1 MPAGARGKPRVILVC
16 ALLLAAPA
24 WPQGYRLAA
33 DRVAV
38 DERDWAQWEVAAG
51 TVQFGPQGVR
61 PHLIREQI
69 NAALDAPNFASD
81 DGVPGGVRAAGVNAA
96 EAGQVIDGQ
105 AQTFWEPDLDAPLR
119 DWWVE
124 IDLGRLV
131 WAHQIVVKFAP
142 EGLGDPFLQFKVL
155 TSNGL
160 PAFSQS
166 KALRFAP
173 AGRSEGL
180 NKTQRVFEFEL
191 KPSQEAD
198 AGFVGDMFQFVQ
210 IVATASAR
218 GQGHEVSE
226 ARWHS
231 LPAVERGDVLYFL
244 RESSGVLRPIDR
256 AQHAALSAERAGP
269 IQYYRRERPRLAE
282 VEVWTQGDNISLGA
296 LRRGGLIGG
305 TSNSGTER
313 LAVDGNYKTVWPEQV
328 GVSGGEHID
337 VEFDRE
343 LLFDL
348 GTWFWVSRVVIGF
361 DRENIAHGFTGAF
374 PNYAINLSTGQRN
387 PDGSLSYLALAV
399 RETADQEPGR
409 FSGLFPHIF
418 YQDNAFPLTK
428 ARYFKMDYRVLIVPN
443 WANAGIRELQL
454 YGRGFLPQVTL
465 QSGLMELGRDP
476 RILSSIHW
484 AADTPPGTQVQ
495 FRTRTGNQL
504 NEEIHY
510 FTTAGKEVTAAQYRK
525 LLSFQRGDSTVS
537 VVPGADWSSW
547 SPFYAA
553 SDAPIAS
560 PSPRRYA
567 LVEAML
573 RSDDPGQ
580 GALLR
585 QLHIALDWPLAS
597 QVLGEVQPRQ
607 TEQRGERTSFTL
619 SLQPQFQ
626 ADNRGFD
633 QVLVVLPRGATVELE
648 EVVVGAERVPA
659 TRRPTGA
666 DSLWV
671 RLPAPVTDQAELV
684 ALQFSGVL
692 YLASDAFA
700 AQVGLGEGDER
711 VWQRVDAKAS
721 RSLQVLTPL
730 SGGLLGEVI
739 ASANPFT
746 PNGDGINDV
755 VELVFP
761 VFAVQN
767 AKALVLEVYGLDGQR
782 VRHQAPVVASA
793 AGVQR
798 LTWDGRDDQGRLTP
812 PGLYLC
818 RVGVEVDAE
827 GEQTTITKLIASAY

>member
-1 MPAGARGKPRVILVC
+1 MTRLWLVAC
-16 ALLLAAPA
+16 ALLLAAA
-24 WPQGYRLAA
+24 ARPQGYRLES

-38 DERDWAQWEVAAG
+38 DESDWAEWEVAAG

-61 PHLIREQI
+61 PHRIRAQI
-69 NAALDAPNFASD
+69 NAALDAPNFVYGED
-81 DGVPGGVRAAGVNAA
+81 VQGGVRAAGVNWA
-96 EAGQVIDGQ
+96 EAAHVIDGQ
-105 AQTFWEPDLDAPLR
+105 EDTFWEPDLDAPLR

-131 WAHQIVVKFAP
+131 WARKIVVKFAP
-142 EGLGDPFLQFKVL
+142 QGTGDPFLQFKVL

-166 KALRFAP
+166 KALRFAQ

-180 NKTQRVFEFEL
+180 NKTQRVFEFDL

-218 GQGHEVSE
+218 GQGHQVSE
-226 ARWHS
+226 ARWNS
-231 LPAVERGDVLYFL
+231 LPEEERGDVLYFL
-244 RESSGVLRPIDR
+244 RESSGVLRQIDQG
-256 AQHAALSAERAGP
+256 QHAALSESRAGP
-269 IQYYRRERPRLAE
+269 VEYYRRERPRLAE
-282 VEVWTQGDNISLGA
+282 VEVWTEGDNISLGA
-296 LRRGGLIGG
+296 LSRGGLIGG
-305 TSNSGTER
+305 TSNTGTER
-313 LAVDGNYKTVWPEQV
+313 LAIDGDYKTVWTEQV

-348 GTWFWVSRVVIGF
+348 GTWFWISRVVIGF

-374 PNYAINLSTGQRN
+374 PNYAINLSNGQRN
-387 PDGSLSYLALAV
+387 PDGSLAYIALAA

-418 YQDNAFPLTK
+418 YQDNAFALTK

-443 WANAGIRELQL
+443 WANSGIRELQL

-465 QSGLMELGRDP
+465 QSAPMELGSNP

-484 AADTPPGTQVQ
+484 VADAPPGTQVQ

-510 FTTAGKEVTAAQYRK
+510 FTTAGKEVTEARYRK
-525 LLSFQRGDSTVS
+525 LLSFQRGDSTITII
-537 VVPGADWSSW
+537 PGPDWSPW

-553 SDAPIAS
+553 TDAPIAS

-567 LVEAML
+567 IVEATL
-573 RSDDPGQ
+573 RSGDPGQ
-580 GALLR
+580 AALLR
-585 QLHIALDWPLAS
+585 RLHIALDWPLAS
-597 QVLGEVQPRQ
+597 QVIGQVQPRQ
-607 TEQRGERTSFTL
+607 TPQRGERTVFTL

-633 QVLVVLPRGATVELE
+633 QVLVVLPPGAAVDLE
-648 EVVVGAERVPA
+648 EVLVGAERVPVTKLP
-659 TRRPTGA
+659 TRA

-671 RLPAPVTDQAELV
+671 RLPAPVMEGEGLV

-692 YLASDAFA
+692 YLASNAFA
-700 AQVGLGEGDER
+700 VQVGLGEGDER
-711 VWQRVDAKAS
+711 VWQRVDAGAG
-721 RSLQVLTPL
+721 RGLQVLTPL
-730 SGGLLGEVI
+730 GGGLLGEVA
-739 ASANPFT
+739 ASSNPFT

-761 VFAVQN
+761 VFAVQG

-782 VRHQAPVVASA
+782 VRQMAPVVAHA

-798 LTWDGRDDQGRLTP
+798 VAWDGRDDWGRLTP

-818 RVGVEVDAE
+818 RVGVEVDAA
-827 GEQTTITKLIASAY
+827 GEQTTITKLVASAY

>member
-1 MPAGARGKPRVILVC
+1 MTRLWLVAC
-16 ALLLAAPA
+16 ALLIAAA
-24 WPQGYRLAA
+24 ARPQGYRLES

-38 DERDWAQWEVAAG
+38 DEGDWAEWEVAAG

-61 PHLIREQI
+61 PHRIRAQI
-69 NAALDAPNFASD
+69 NAALDAPNFAYGED
-81 DGVPGGVRAAGVNAA
+81 VPGGVRAAGVNWA
-96 EAGQVIDGQ
+96 EAAHVIDGQ
-105 AQTFWEPDLDAPLR
+105 EDTFWEPDLDAPLR

-131 WAHQIVVKFAP
+131 WARKIVVKFAP
-142 EGLGDPFLQFKVL
+142 EGMGDPFLQFKVL

-166 KALRFAP
+166 KALRFAQ

-180 NKTQRVFEFEL
+180 NKTQRVFEFDL

-218 GQGHEVSE
+218 GQGHQVSE
-226 ARWHS
+226 ARWNS
-231 LPAVERGDVLYFL
+231 LPEEERGDVLYFL
-244 RESSGVLRPIDR
+244 RESSGVLRQIDQ
-256 AQHAALSAERAGP
+256 AQHAALGESRAGP
-269 IQYYRRERPRLAE
+269 VEYYRRERPRLAE
-282 VEVWTQGDNISLGA
+282 VEVWTEGDNISLGA
-296 LRRGGLIGG
+296 LSRGGLIGG
-305 TSNSGTER
+305 TSNTGTER
-313 LAVDGNYKTVWPEQV
+313 LAIDGDYKTVWTEQV

-348 GTWFWVSRVVIGF
+348 GTWFWISRVVIGF

-374 PNYAINLSTGQRN
+374 PNYAINLSNGQRN
-387 PDGSLSYLALAV
+387 PDGSLAYIALAA

-418 YQDNAFPLTK
+418 YQDNAFALTK

-443 WANAGIRELQL
+443 WANSGIRELQL

-465 QSGLMELGRDP
+465 QSAPMELGSNP

-484 AADTPPGTQVQ
+484 VADAPPGTQVQ

-510 FTTAGKEVTAAQYRK
+510 FTTAGKEVTEARYRK
-525 LLSFQRGDSTVS
+525 LLSFQRGDSTVTII
-537 VVPGADWSSW
+537 PGPDWSPW

-553 SDAPIAS
+553 TDAPIAS

-567 LVEAML
+567 IVEATL
-573 RSDDPGQ
+573 RSGDPGQ
-580 GALLR
+580 AALLR
-585 QLHIALDWPLAS
+585 RLHIALDWPLAS
-597 QVLGEVQPRQ
+597 QVIGQVQPRQ
-607 TEQRGERTSFTL
+607 TPQRGERTVFTL

-633 QVLVVLPRGATVELE
+633 QVLVVLPAGAAVDLE
-648 EVVVGAERVPA
+648 EVLVGAERVPVTKLP
-659 TRRPTGA
+659 TRA

-671 RLPAPVTDQAELV
+671 RLPAPVMEGEGLV

-692 YLASDAFA
+692 YLASNAFA
-700 AQVGLGEGDER
+700 VQVGLGEGDER
-711 VWQRVDAKAS
+711 VWQRVDAGAG
-721 RSLQVLTPL
+721 RGLQVLTPL
-730 SGGLLGEVI
+730 GGGLLGEVA
-739 ASANPFT
+739 ASSNPFT

-761 VFAVQN
+761 VFAVQG

-782 VRHQAPVVASA
+782 VRQMAPVVAHA

-798 LTWDGRDDQGRLTP
+798 VAWDGRDDWGRLTP

-818 RVGVEVDAE
+818 RVGVEVDAA
-827 GEQTTITKLIASAY
+827 GEQTTITKLVASAY

>member
-1 MPAGARGKPRVILVC
+1 MTWLRLVAC
-16 ALLLAAPA
+16 ALLIAAA
-24 WPQGYRLAA
+24 ARAQGYRLES
-33 DRVAV
+33 DRVAI
-38 DERDWAQWEVAAG
+38 DEGDWAEWEVAAG
-51 TVQFGPQGVR
+51 TVQFGSEGVR
-61 PHLIREQI
+61 PHLIRESI
-69 NAALDAPNFASD
+69 NAALDAPNFVYGE
-81 DGVPGGVRAAGVNAA
+81 GVQGGIRAAGVRLA
-96 EAGQVIDGQ
+96 EAAQVIDGQ
-105 AQTFWEPDLDAPLR
+105 GDTFWEPDLDAPLR

-131 WAHQIVVKFAP
+131 WARKIAVKFAP
-142 EGLGDPFLQFKVL
+142 EGMGDPFLQFKVL

-180 NKTQRVFEFEL
+180 NKTQRVFEFDL

-226 ARWHS
+226 ARWNS
-231 LPAVERGDVLYFL
+231 LPEEERGDVIYFL
-244 RESSGVLRPIDR
+244 RESSGILRQIDQ
-256 AQHAALSAERAGP
+256 AQHAKLSESRAGP
-269 IQYYRRERPRLAE
+269 IEYYRRERPRLAE
-282 VEVWTQGDNISLGA
+282 VEVWTEGDNISLGA
-296 LRRGGLIGG
+296 LSRGGLIGG
-305 TSNSGTER
+305 TSNTGTER
-313 LAVDGNYKTVWPEQV
+313 LAVDGDYKTVWTEQV

-348 GTWFWVSRVVIGF
+348 GTWFWISRVVIGF

-374 PNYAINLSTGQRN
+374 PNYAINLSNGQRN
-387 PDGSLSYLALAV
+387 PDGSLSYIALAA

-409 FSGLFPHIF
+409 FSGLFPHVF
-418 YQDNAFPLTK
+418 YQDNAFALTK

-443 WANAGIRELQL
+443 WANSGIRELQL

-465 QSGLMELGRDP
+465 QSAPMELGSDP

-484 AADTPPGTQVQ
+484 AADVPPGTQVQ

-504 NEEIHY
+504 NEEIRY
-510 FTTAGKEVTAAQYRK
+510 FTTAGKEVTEAKYRK
-525 LLSFQRGDSTVS
+525 LLSFQRGDSTITII
-537 VVPGADWSSW
+537 PGPDWSPW

-553 SDAPIAS
+553 TDAPIAS

-567 LVEAML
+567 IVEATL

-585 QLHIALDWPLAS
+585 RLHIALDRPLAS
-597 QVLGEVQPRQ
+597 QVIGEVQPRQ
-607 TEQRGERTSFTL
+607 TQQRGERTTFTL

-633 QVLVVLPRGATVELE
+633 QVLVVLPPGAAVNLE
-648 EVVVGAERVPA
+648 EVVVGAERVPV
-659 TRRPTGA
+659 TKLSTGT

-671 RLPAPVTDQAELV
+671 RLPAPATEGEGFVS
-684 ALQFSGVL
+684 LQFSGVL
-692 YLASDAFA
+692 YLASNAFA
-700 AQVGLGEGDER
+700 VQVGLGEGDER
-711 VWQRVDAKAS
+711 VWQRVDAGTG

-730 SGGLLGEVI
+730 GGGLLGEVI
-739 ASANPFT
+739 ASSNPFT

-761 VFAVQN
+761 VFAVQG

-782 VRHQAPVVASA
+782 VRHKAPVVGHA

-798 LTWDGRDDQGRLTP
+798 VTWDGRDDQGRLTP

-818 RVGVEVDAE
+818 RVGVEVDAA
-827 GEQTTITKLIASAY
+827 GEQTTITKLVASAY

>member
-1 MPAGARGKPRVILVC
+1 MTWLRLVVC
-16 ALLLAAPA
+16 ALLIAPAA
-24 WPQGYRLAA
+24 WPQGYRIES

-38 DERDWAQWEVAAG
+38 DESDWAEWEVAAG
-51 TVQFGPQGVR
+51 TVQFGPEGVR
-61 PHLIREQI
+61 PNFIREQI
-69 NAALDAPNFASD
+69 NAALDAPNFVYGE
-81 DGVPGGVRAAGVNAA
+81 DGQGGVRAAGANLA
-96 EAGQVIDGQ
+96 EAANVIDGQ
-105 AQTFWEPDLDAPLR
+105 EDTFWEPDLGASLR

-131 WAHQIVVKFAP
+131 WARKIVVKFAP

-166 KALRFAP
+166 KALRFAQ

-180 NKTQRVFEFEL
+180 NKTQRVFEFDL

-198 AGFVGDMFQFVQ
+198 TGFVGDMFQFVQ
-210 IVATASAR
+210 IVATASGR

-226 ARWHS
+226 TRWNS
-231 LPAVERGDVLYFL
+231 LLEEERGDVLYFL
-244 RESSGVLRPIDR
+244 RESSGILRQIDQ
-256 AQHAALSAERAGP
+256 AQHAELSESRAGP
-269 IQYYRRERPRLAE
+269 VQYHRRERPRLAE
-282 VEVWTQGDNISLGA
+282 VEVWTEGDNISLGA
-296 LRRGGLIGG
+296 LNRGGLIGG
-305 TSNSGTER
+305 TSNTGTER
-313 LAVDGNYKTVWPEQV
+313 LAVDGDYKTVWTEQV

-337 VEFDRE
+337 VEFNRE

-348 GTWFWVSRVVIGF
+348 GTWFWISRVVIGF

-374 PNYAINLSTGQRN
+374 PNYAINLSNGQRN
-387 PDGSLSYLALAV
+387 PDGSLAYVGLAA

-418 YQDNAFPLTK
+418 YQNNAFPLTK

-443 WANAGIRELQL
+443 WANSGIRELQI

-465 QSGLMELGRDP
+465 QSAPMELGSDP

-484 AADTPPGTQVQ
+484 AADAPPGTQVQ

-510 FTTAGKEVTAAQYRK
+510 FTTAGKEVSEAKYRK
-525 LLSFQRGDSTVS
+525 LLSFQRGDSTIS
-537 VVPGADWSSW
+537 VVPGTDWSSW
-547 SPFYAA
+547 SPFYSAT
-553 SDAPIAS
+553 DAPIAS

-567 LVEAML
+567 IVEATL
-573 RSDDPGQ
+573 RSDDPGR
-580 GALLR
+580 AVLLR
-585 QLHIALDWPLAS
+585 RLHIALDWPLAS
-597 QVLGEVQPRQ
+597 QILGEVQPRQ
-607 TEQRGERTSFTL
+607 TQKRGERTVFAL

-626 ADNRGFD
+626 AGNRGFD
-633 QVLVVLPRGATVELE
+633 QVLVILPPGAAVDLE
-648 EVVVGAERVPA
+648 EVVVGTERVQV
-659 TRRPTGA
+659 TRVKTGT

-671 RLPAPVTDQAELV
+671 RLSAPVTEGEEFV
-684 ALQFSGVL
+684 AVQFSGVL
-692 YLASDAFA
+692 YLASNAFTV
-700 AQVGLGEGDER
+700 QVGLGEGDER
-711 VWQRVDAKAS
+711 VWQRVDADVG
-721 RSLQVLTPL
+721 RSLQVLTPF
-730 SGGLLGEVI
+730 SGGLLGEV
-739 ASANPFT
+739 ATSSNPFT

-761 VFAVQN
+761 VFAVQG

-782 VRHQAPVVASA
+782 VRQTAPVVAHA

-827 GEQTTITKLIASAY
+827 GGQTTIAKLVASAY

>member
-1 MPAGARGKPRVILVC
+1 MTWLRLVAC
-16 ALLLAAPA
+16 ALLVAAAA
-24 WPQGYRLAA
+24 WPQGYRLAT

-38 DERDWAQWEVAAG
+38 DESDWAQWEVATG
-51 TVQFGPQGVR
+51 TVQFGPEGVR
-61 PHLIREQI
+61 PHSIREQI
-69 NAALDAPNFASD
+69 NAVLDAPNFVSAE
-81 DGVPGGVRAAGVNAA
+81 GVPGGVRAAGVHLA
-96 EAGQVIDGQ
+96 EAAQIIDGQ
-105 AQTFWEPDLDAPLR
+105 EHTFWEPDLDAPLR

-131 WAHQIVVKFAP
+131 WAHKIVVKFAP

-180 NKTQRVFEFEL
+180 NKTQRVFEFDL

-226 ARWHS
+226 ARWNR
-231 LPAVERGDVLYFL
+231 LPAEERGDVLYFL
-244 RESSGVLRPIDR
+244 RESSGVLRPIDQ
-256 AQHAALSAERAGP
+256 AQHAALSTERAGP

-282 VEVWTQGDNISLGA
+282 VEVWTRGDNISLGA
-296 LRRGGLIGG
+296 LSRSGLIGG
-305 TSNSGTER
+305 TSNTGTER
-313 LAVDGNYKTVWPEQV
+313 LAVDGDYKTVWTEQV

-348 GTWFWVSRVVIGF
+348 GTWFWISRVVIGF

-374 PNYAINLSTGQRN
+374 PNYAINLSNGQRN
-387 PDGSLSYLALAV
+387 PDGSLSYIALAV

-465 QSGLMELGRDP
+465 QSGPMELGRDP

-484 AADTPPGTQVQ
+484 AADLPLGTQVQ

-504 NEEIHY
+504 DEEIHY

-537 VVPGADWSSW
+537 VVPGPDWSSW

-567 LVEAML
+567 IVEATL

-585 QLHIALDWPLAS
+585 RMHIALDRPLAS

-607 TEQRGERTSFTL
+607 TEQRGERTTFTL

-626 ADNRGFD
+626 ADNRGFN
-633 QVLVVLPRGATVELE
+633 QVLVVLPHGATVDLE
-648 EVVVGAERVPA
+648 EVVVGAERVPV
-659 TRRPTGA
+659 TRLPTGA

-671 RLPAPVTDQAELV
+671 RLPAPVTAEAELV

-692 YLASDAFA
+692 YLASNAFTV
-700 AQVGLGEGDER
+700 QVGLGEGDER
-711 VWQRVDAKAS
+711 VWQRVDAG
-721 RSLQVLTPL
+721 RRLQVLTPF

-767 AKALVLEVYGLDGQR
+767 AKALVLEVYGLDGRR
-782 VRHQAPVVASA
+782 VRHKAPMVASA
-793 AGVQR
+793 AGVHR

-818 RVGVEVDAE
+818 RVGVEVDAQVK
-827 GEQTTITKLIASAY
+827 QTTITKLVANTY

>member
-1 MPAGARGKPRVILVC
+1 MTWWRLIAC
-16 ALLLAAPA
+16 ALLVAAAA
-24 WPQGYRLAA
+24 WPQGYRLEA
-33 DRVAV
+33 DRVVVA
-38 DERDWAQWEVAAG
+38 EGDWAAWEKAAG
-51 TVQFGPQGVR
+51 TVQFGPEGVR
-61 PHLIREQI
+61 PHRIRAHI
-69 NAALDAPNFASD
+69 NAALDAANFVY
-81 DGVPGGVRAAGVNAA
+81 GENVQGGVRAAGSNLAA
-96 EAGQVIDGQ
+96 AAQVIDGQ
-105 AQTFWEPDLDAPLR
+105 EDTFWEPDADAPLR

-131 WAHQIVVKFAP
+131 WAHKIVVKFAA
-142 EGLGDPFLQFKVL
+142 EDVGDPFLQFKVL

-180 NKTQRVFEFEL
+180 NKTQRVFEFDL

-218 GQGHEVSE
+218 GQGHEVSA
-226 ARWHS
+226 ARWNS
-231 LPAVERGDVLYFL
+231 LPTQERGDVLYFL
-244 RESSGVLRPIDR
+244 RESSGILRPIDA
-256 AQHAALSAERAGP
+256 AQHAELSAARAGP
-269 IQYYRRERPRLAE
+269 IKYYRRERPRLAE
-282 VEVWTQGDNISLGA
+282 VEVWTEGDNISLGA
-296 LRRGGLIGG
+296 LARGGLIGG
-305 TSNSGTER
+305 TSNTGTER
-313 LAVDGNYKTVWPEQV
+313 LAVDGDYKTVWTEQV

-348 GTWFWVSRVVIGF
+348 GTWFWISRVVIGF

-374 PNYAINLSTGQRN
+374 PNYAINLSNGQRN
-387 PDGSLSYLALAV
+387 PDGSLAYLGLAA

-418 YQDNAFPLTK
+418 YQDNAFPLTR

-443 WANAGIRELQL
+443 WANSGIRELQL

-465 QSGLMELGRDP
+465 QSAPMELGRDP
-476 RILSSIHW
+476 RILSSIRW
-484 AADTPPGTQVQ
+484 DADVPPGTQVQ

-504 NEEIHY
+504 DEEIHY
-510 FTTAGKEVTAAQYRK
+510 FTKAGKEVTEAQYRK
-525 LLSFQRGDSTVS
+525 LLSFQRGDSTIS
-537 VVPGADWSSW
+537 VVPGADWSAW

-553 SDAPIAS
+553 APAPIAS

-567 LVEAML
+567 IVEATL

-585 QLHIALDWPLAS
+585 RMHIALDWPLAS
-597 QVLGEVQPRQ
+597 QILGEVQPRQ
-607 TEQRGERTSFTL
+607 TKQRGQRTTFTL
-619 SLQPQFQ
+619 SLQPRFQ
-626 ADNRGFD
+626 AANRGFD
-633 QVLVVLPRGATVELE
+633 QVLVVLPLGAAVDLE
-648 EVVVGAERVPA
+648 EVVVGAERVRG
-659 TRRPTGA
+659 TRVRTGG

-671 RLPAPVTDQAELV
+671 RLPAPVAEGEEFV

-692 YLASDAFA
+692 YLASNAFA
-700 AQVGLGEGDER
+700 VQVGLGEGDER
-711 VWQRVDAKAS
+711 VWQRVDADAG

-730 SGGLLGEVI
+730 SGGLLGAVI
-739 ASANPFT
+739 ASSNPFT

-755 VELVFP
+755 VELAFP
-761 VFAVQN
+761 VFAVQG

-782 VRHQAPVVASA
+782 VRHKAPVVAHA
-793 AGVQR
+793 AGEQR
-798 LTWDGRDDQGRLTP
+798 VTWDGRDDQGRLMP

-818 RVGVEVDAE
+818 RVGVEVDAV
-827 GEQTTITKLIASAY
+827 GEQTTITKLVASAY

>member
-1 MPAGARGKPRVILVC
+1 M
-16 ALLLAAPA
+16 
-24 WPQGYRLAA
+24 
-33 DRVAV
+33 
-38 DERDWAQWEVAAG
+38 
-51 TVQFGPQGVR
+51 
-61 PHLIREQI
+61 
-69 NAALDAPNFASD
+69 
-81 DGVPGGVRAAGVNAA
+81 
-96 EAGQVIDGQ
+96 
-105 AQTFWEPDLDAPLR
+105 
-119 DWWVE
+119 
-124 IDLGRLV
+124 
-131 WAHQIVVKFAP
+131 
-142 EGLGDPFLQFKVL
+142 
-155 TSNGL
+155 
-160 PAFSQS
+160 
-166 KALRFAP
+166 
-173 AGRSEGL
+173 
-180 NKTQRVFEFEL
+180 
-191 KPSQEAD
+191 
-198 AGFVGDMFQFVQ
+198 
-210 IVATASAR
+210 
-218 GQGHEVSE
+218 
-226 ARWHS
+226 
-231 LPAVERGDVLYFL
+231 
-244 RESSGVLRPIDR
+244 
-256 AQHAALSAERAGP
+256 
-269 IQYYRRERPRLAE
+269 
-282 VEVWTQGDNISLGA
+282 
-296 LRRGGLIGG
+296 
-305 TSNSGTER
+305 
-313 LAVDGNYKTVWPEQV
+313 
-328 GVSGGEHID
+328 
-337 VEFDRE
+337 
-343 LLFDL
+343 
-348 GTWFWVSRVVIGF
+348 VIGF

-374 PNYAINLSTGQRN
+374 PNYAINLSNGQRN

-465 QSGLMELGRDP
+465 QSGPMELGSDL

-484 AADTPPGTQVQ
+484 AADLPPGTQVQ

-504 NEEIHY
+504 DEEIHY
-510 FTTAGKEVTAAQYRK
+510 FTTAGKEVTEAQYRK

-553 SDAPIAS
+553 PDAPIAS
-560 PSPRRYA
+560 PSPRRYSI
-567 LVEAML
+567 VEATL

-585 QLHIALDWPLAS
+585 RMHIALDWPLAS

-607 TEQRGERTSFTL
+607 TEQRGERTTFTL

-633 QVLVVLPRGATVELE
+633 QVLVVLPRGATVDLE
-648 EVVVGAERVPA
+648 EVVVGAERVPVTQLP
-659 TRRPTGA
+659 TRA

-671 RLPAPVTDQAELV
+671 RLPAPVTDEAEQV

-692 YLASDAFA
+692 YLASNAFA
-700 AQVGLGEGDER
+700 VQVGLGEGDER
-711 VWQRVDAKAS
+711 VWQRVDAG
-721 RSLQVLTPL
+721 RRLQVLTPF

-739 ASANPFT
+739 ASSNPFT

-767 AKALVLEVYGLDGQR
+767 AKALVLEVYGLDGRR
-782 VRHQAPVVASA
+782 VRHKAPVVASA
-793 AGVQR
+793 AGMQR

-827 GEQTTITKLIASAY
+827 VEQTTITKLIANAY

>member
-1 MPAGARGKPRVILVC
+1 MTWLRLVAC
-16 ALLLAAPA
+16 ALLIAAA
-24 WPQGYRLAA
+24 ARAQGYRLES
-33 DRVAV
+33 DRVAI
-38 DERDWAQWEVAAG
+38 DEGDWAEWEVAAG
-51 TVQFGPQGVR
+51 TVQFGSEGVR
-61 PHLIREQI
+61 PHLIRESI
-69 NAALDAPNFASD
+69 NAALDAPNFVYGE
-81 DGVPGGVRAAGVNAA
+81 GVQGGIRAAGVRLA
-96 EAGQVIDGQ
+96 EAAQVIDGQ
-105 AQTFWEPDLDAPLR
+105 EDTFWEPDLDAPLR

-131 WAHQIVVKFAP
+131 WARKIAVKFAP
-142 EGLGDPFLQFKVL
+142 EGMGDPFLQFKVL

-180 NKTQRVFEFEL
+180 NKTQRVFEFDL

-226 ARWHS
+226 ARWNS
-231 LPAVERGDVLYFL
+231 LPEEERGDVIYFL
-244 RESSGVLRPIDR
+244 RESSGILRQIDQ
-256 AQHAALSAERAGP
+256 AQHAKLSESRAGP
-269 IQYYRRERPRLAE
+269 IEYYRRERPRLAE
-282 VEVWTQGDNISLGA
+282 VEVWTEGDNISLGA
-296 LRRGGLIGG
+296 LSRGGLIGG
-305 TSNSGTER
+305 TSNTGTER
-313 LAVDGNYKTVWPEQV
+313 LAVDGDYKTVWTEQV

-348 GTWFWVSRVVIGF
+348 GTWFWISRVVIGF

-374 PNYAINLSTGQRN
+374 PNYAINLSNGQRN
-387 PDGSLSYLALAV
+387 PDGSLSYIALAA

-409 FSGLFPHIF
+409 FSGLFPHVF
-418 YQDNAFPLTK
+418 YQDNAFALTK

-443 WANAGIRELQL
+443 WANSGIRELQL

-465 QSGLMELGRDP
+465 QSAPMELGSDP

-484 AADTPPGTQVQ
+484 AADAPPGTQVQ

-504 NEEIHY
+504 NEEIRY
-510 FTTAGKEVTAAQYRK
+510 FTTAGKEVTEAKYRK
-525 LLSFQRGDSTVS
+525 LLSFQRGDSTITII
-537 VVPGADWSSW
+537 PGPDWSPW

-553 SDAPIAS
+553 TDAPIAS

-567 LVEAML
+567 IVEATL

-585 QLHIALDWPLAS
+585 RLHIALDRPLAS
-597 QVLGEVQPRQ
+597 QVIGEVQPRQ
-607 TEQRGERTSFTL
+607 TQQRGEHTTFTL

-633 QVLVVLPRGATVELE
+633 QVLVLLPPGAAVNLE

-659 TRRPTGA
+659 TKLPTGT

-671 RLPAPVTDQAELV
+671 RLPAPATEGEGFVS
-684 ALQFSGVL
+684 LQFSGVL
-692 YLASDAFA
+692 YLASNAFA
-700 AQVGLGEGDER
+700 VQVGLGEGDER
-711 VWQRVDAKAS
+711 VWQRVDAGTG

-730 SGGLLGEVI
+730 GGGLLGEVI
-739 ASANPFT
+739 ASSNPFT

-761 VFAVQN
+761 VFAVQG

-782 VRHQAPVVASA
+782 VRHKAPVVGHA

-798 LTWDGRDDQGRLTP
+798 VTWDGRDDQGRLTP

-818 RVGVEVDAE
+818 RVGVEVDAA
-827 GEQTTITKLIASAY
+827 GEQTTITKLVASAF

>member
-1 MPAGARGKPRVILVC
+1 MTWLRLVAC
-16 ALLLAAPA
+16 ALLVAASA

-38 DERDWAQWEVAAG
+38 DESDWAQWEVAAG
-51 TVQFGPQGVR
+51 TVQFGPEGVR
-61 PHLIREQI
+61 PHSIREQI
-69 NAALDAPNFASD
+69 NAVLDAPNFVSAE
-81 DGVPGGVRAAGVNAA
+81 GVPGGVRAAGVNSA
-96 EAGQVIDGQ
+96 EAAQIIDGQ
-105 AQTFWEPDLDAPLR
+105 EQTFWEPDLDAPLR

-131 WAHQIVVKFAP
+131 WAHKIVVKFAP

-180 NKTQRVFEFEL
+180 NKTQRVFEFDL

-198 AGFVGDMFQFVQ
+198 AEFVGDMFQFVQ

-226 ARWHS
+226 ARWNR
-231 LPAVERGDVLYFL
+231 LPAEERGDVLYFL
-244 RESSGVLRPIDR
+244 RESSGVLRPIDQ

-296 LRRGGLIGG
+296 LSRSGLIGG
-305 TSNSGTER
+305 TSNTGTER
-313 LAVDGNYKTVWPEQV
+313 LAVDGDYKTVWTEQV

-348 GTWFWVSRVVIGF
+348 GTWFWISRVVIGF

-374 PNYAINLSTGQRN
+374 PNYAINLSNGQRN
-387 PDGSLSYLALAV
+387 PDGSLSYIALAV

-454 YGRGFLPQVTL
+454 YGHGFLPQVTL
-465 QSGLMELGRDP
+465 QSGPMELGRDP

-484 AADTPPGTQVQ
+484 AADLPPGTQVQ

-504 NEEIHY
+504 DEEIHY
-510 FTTAGKEVTAAQYRK
+510 FTTAGKEVTVAQYRK

-537 VVPGADWSSW
+537 VVPGPDWSSW

-567 LVEAML
+567 IVEATL

-585 QLHIALDWPLAS
+585 RMHIALDRPLAS

-607 TEQRGERTSFTL
+607 TEQRGERTTFTL

-633 QVLVVLPRGATVELE
+633 QVLVVLPHGATVDLE
-648 EVVVGAERVPA
+648 EVVVGAERVPV
-659 TRRPTGA
+659 TRLPTGA

-671 RLPAPVTDQAELV
+671 RLPAPVTAEAELV

-692 YLASDAFA
+692 YLASNAFTV
-700 AQVGLGEGDER
+700 QVGLGEGDER
-711 VWQRVDAKAS
+711 VWQRVDAG
-721 RSLQVLTPL
+721 RRLQVLTPF
-730 SGGLLGEVI
+730 SGGLLGEVT
-739 ASANPFT
+739 ASSNPFT
-746 PNGDGINDV
+746 PNGDGINDI

-782 VRHQAPVVASA
+782 VRHKAPVVASA
-793 AGVQR
+793 AGVHR

-818 RVGVEVDAE
+818 RVGVEVDAQV
-827 GEQTTITKLIASAY
+827 EQTTITKLVANAY

>member
-1 MPAGARGKPRVILVC
+1 MTWLRLVAC
-16 ALLLAAPA
+16 ALLTAATA
-24 WPQGYRLAA
+24 WPQGYRLQA

-38 DERDWAQWEVAAG
+38 DESDWAQWEVAAG
-51 TVQFGPQGVR
+51 TVQFGPEGVR
-61 PHLIREQI
+61 PHSIREQI
-69 NAALDAPNFASD
+69 NAVLDAPNFVSAE
-81 DGVPGGVRAAGVNAA
+81 GVPGGVRAAGVNSA
-96 EAGQVIDGQ
+96 EAAQIIDGQ
-105 AQTFWEPDLDAPLR
+105 EQTFWEPDLDAPLR

-131 WAHQIVVKFAP
+131 WAHKIVVKFAP

-180 NKTQRVFEFEL
+180 NKTQRVFEFDL

-226 ARWHS
+226 ARWNR
-231 LPAVERGDVLYFL
+231 LPAEERGDVLYFL
-244 RESSGVLRPIDR
+244 RESSGVLRPIDQ

-269 IQYYRRERPRLAE
+269 VQYYRRERPRLAE

-296 LRRGGLIGG
+296 LSRSGLIGG
-305 TSNSGTER
+305 TSNTGTER
-313 LAVDGNYKTVWPEQV
+313 LAIDGDYKTVWTEQV

-348 GTWFWVSRVVIGF
+348 GTWFWISRVVIGF

-374 PNYAINLSTGQRN
+374 PNYAINLSNGQRN
-387 PDGSLSYLALAV
+387 PDGSLSYIALAA

-465 QSGLMELGRDP
+465 QSGPMELGRDP

-484 AADTPPGTQVQ
+484 AADLPPGTQVQ

-504 NEEIHY
+504 DEEIHY

-537 VVPGADWSSW
+537 VVPGPDWSSW

-567 LVEAML
+567 IVEATL

-585 QLHIALDWPLAS
+585 RMHIALNRPLAS

-607 TEQRGERTSFTL
+607 TEQRGERTTFTL

-633 QVLVVLPRGATVELE
+633 QVLVVLPHGATVDLE
-648 EVVVGAERVPA
+648 EVVVGAERVPV
-659 TRRPTGA
+659 TRLPTGT

-671 RLPAPVTDQAELV
+671 RLPAPVTAEAELV

-692 YLASDAFA
+692 YLASNAFA
-700 AQVGLGEGDER
+700 VQVGLGEGDER
-711 VWQRVDAKAS
+711 VWQRVDAG
-721 RSLQVLTPL
+721 RRLQVLTPF

-746 PNGDGINDV
+746 PNGDGINDI

-767 AKALVLEVYGLDGQR
+767 AKALVLEVYGLDGRR
-782 VRHQAPVVASA
+782 VRHKAPVVASA
-793 AGVQR
+793 AGVHR

-818 RVGVEVDAE
+818 RVGVEVDAQV
-827 GEQTTITKLIASAY
+827 EQTTITKLVANAY